1 MDSNKFP
8 PVMPPVIQIQLTPAE
23 WKVFERLSH
32 LSRKPVEDLVY
43 DFFRLGFESQVKQ
56 LVEAIGPYA
65 QSKLDESKKPQY
77 PPGARDVPPHI
88 KQQLDY
94 KDSVLKDIRE
104 KEALDKLADLR
115 KNCRH
120 ERTERFEDD
129 AMYRCL
135 SCGAT
140 GIVGSGRDPV

>member
-1 MDSNKFP
+1 MYKLVLSNTHSNETAI
-8 PVMPPVIQIQLTPAE
+8 MPITDTAMLNASRQEKGE
-23 WKVFERLSH
+23 WV
-32 LSRKPVEDLVY
+32 DI
-43 DFFRLGFESQVKQ
+43 
-56 LVEAIGPYA
+56 LVETIRV
-65 QSKLDESKKPQY
+65 QSLKLESTSI
-77 PPGARDVPPHI
+77 PPHT
-88 KQQLDY
+88 KSRLDY
-94 KDSVLKDIRE
+94 EDSILKDTRE
-104 KEALDKLADLR
+104 KEALDKLVNLR